1 MALVAVFGASGR
13 QGLAQVRQLRAA
25 GHRVR
30 AISRSADPFYGE
42 AFEDVE
48 VRPADIYDEDSM
60 VRVLEG
66 ADAAFYTHP
75 LRARQ
80 DRVEVVARVGRAVK
94 KAGVKRLVWNT
105 SSWIP
110 DKAGEAHPSYAA
122 NTRAINALWAT
133 GAPATVFG
141 SVLFMDNLLTNWAF
155 PFIVSEGRYVY
166 PHKPD
171 LECSWISLDDVA
183 KFMVAALD
191 RPDLE
196 GAWLN
201 IGGPEK
207 LKPPQVAELLSK
219 TLGRPVRYDPCT
231 PAEFGKLLAG
241 AYGDDMPP
249 EERAV
254 IEPGMEAFYTY
265 NNNAPTKPFSV
276 DMGPVLERI
285 PIAMETMAEW
295 IERQDWRMTNAPRPP
310 AG

>member
-30 AISRSADPFYGE
+30 AISRRADPFYGE
-42 AFEDVE
+42 DFGEVE
-48 VRPADIYDEDSM
+48 VVGADIYDEDSC
-60 VRVLEG
+60 VAALEG

-75 LRARQ
+75 LRARV
-80 DRVEVVARVGRAVK
+80 DRVAGVATIGRAGK
-94 KAGVKRLVWNT
+94 RAGVKRVVWNT

-110 DKAGEAHPSYAA
+110 DKAGDPFTYGG
-122 NTRAINALWAT
+122 NTAGINALWRT
-133 GAPATVFG
+133 GVPATVFG

-155 PFIVSEGRYVY
+155 PFIVNEGRYVY

-183 KFMVAALD
+183 KFMIAAID

-201 IGGPEK
+201 IGGPEV
-207 LKPPQVAELLSK
+207 LHPPEVAEILSRSV
-219 TLGRPVRYDPCT
+219 GRTIKYDPST
-231 PAEFGKLLAG
+231 PRQFGKHLAD
-241 AYGDDMPP
+241 AFGDEMG
-249 EERAV
+249 EAERSV
-254 IEPGMEAFYTY
+254 IEPSIAAFYEF
-265 NNNAPTKPFSV
+265 NNSSPLKPFKV

-285 PIAMETMAEW
+285 PIEMETMAQWAARQEW
-295 IERQDWRMTNAPRPP
+295 RLTNKPRPP